1 MSSSI
6 NMDILSEVYNMISEI
21 ENMLAK
27 KASDVE
33 IRTYTYSYICLDENG
48 IHVPQIGISIYF
60 ENKNKVRNITVP
72 ANACL
77 ICLHGIRSI
86 VEKFDGKDFISYLI
100 NQSRY

>member
-1 MSSSI
+1 MSSI
-6 NMDILSEVYNMISEI
+6 NMNILSEVSNLLLEI
-21 ENMLAK
+21 EHMLAE
-27 KASDVE
+27 KASDVK
-33 IRTYTYSYICLDENG
+33 ITTYTYSYICLDEHG
-48 IHVPQIGISIYF
+48 MHVPQIGISIYF

-86 VEKFDGKDFISYLI
+86 LENFNGKDFLSYLI

>member
-6 NMDILSEVYNMISEI
+6 NMNILSEVSNMISEI

-27 KASDVE
+27 KASDVK
-33 IRTYTYSYICLDENG
+33 ISTYTYSYICLDENG

-86 VEKFDGKDFISYLI
+86 LENFDGKDFLSYLI

>member
-1 MSSSI
+1 MSYLI
-6 NMDILSEVYNMISEI
+6 NINILSEVSNMISEI
-21 ENMLAK
+21 ENMLTK
-27 KASDVE
+27 KASDVK
-33 IRTYTYSYICLDENG
+33 ITSYIYSYICLDENG
-48 IHVPQIGISIYF
+48 THMPQIGISIYF

-86 VEKFDGKDFISYLI
+86 LENFDGKDFLSYLI